1 MLSQRNYLDWMQDL
15 DSMFKLQGAT
25 NDIISIAVAEDLL
38 IKNVL
43 ELADREVDGL
53 TCEYLA

>member
-1 MLSQRNYLDWMQDL
+1 MLCQRNYLDWMQDL
-15 DSMFKLQGAT
+15 DSTFKLQGAT

-53 TCEYLA
+53 TCE